1 MIHVSLYVLFT
12 MALGVLCI
20 PTFLRWCDRK
30 LSCQRLCHETCNNVD
45 EDLGSNSPVVL
56 HVKEQEPIQ
65 HVPPVVVIAREN
77 WSHADS
83 FDALARSARH
93 NATASDAL
101 QQLPEHVPSIFRT
114 VIQHVRHLH
123 TVVDAIDTASSA
135 ADNEDDRTTLWLLH
149 AALVHGFFIPQA
161 LDRGAV
167 VLREIATARGELAV
181 ASAQSR
187 LSARILTFIPL
198 GLAAFAALVSDTAR
212 SAMFGSSTGFTALC
226 VGVLLSWLGWR
237 WIHRLVEK
245 VNADPLD
252 HAALIS
258 VIDLF
263 AVSIRAGL
271 TIPQSFARISALAPS
286 SIRSSCEEVH
296 RALTHGISLHEAI
309 TPLRVT
315 LGARGAVFFDM
326 VLSADRDG
334 LPLLALVDRLSEE
347 ARRQRQRDTD
357 IRVRQV
363 PARLTLPLVFCIL
376 PSFVVLTMFPIVSS
390 SLASLQLPFSD
401 TAVITQTID

>member
-1 MIHVSLYVLFT
+1 MIHVFLYVLFI
-12 MALGVLCI
+12 AAVCVLCI
-20 PTFLRWCDRK
+20 PTFTRWCDHKMSR
-30 LSCQRLCHETCNNVD
+30 QRLELHNANVASHVVAITSPTVPKSTHEP
-45 EDLGSNSPVVL
+45 SPN
-56 HVKEQEPIQ
+56 QASI
-65 HVPPVVVIAREN
+65 VPENERET
-77 WSHADS
+77 WSHADCL
-83 FDALARSARH
+83 DALARSARH

-101 QQLPEHVPSIFRT
+101 QQLPGHIPFIFQTVVNDVRKMRT
-114 VIQHVRHLH
+114 VSEALDATRS
-123 TVVDAIDTASSA
+123 TVKD
-135 ADNEDDRTTLWLLH
+135 EDDRTTLWLLH
-149 AALVHGFFIPQA
+149 AALVNGFFVPQA

-167 VLREIATARGELAV
+167 VLREIATARGELKV

-187 LSARILTFIPL
+187 LSARILTCIPL

-212 SAMFGSSTGFTALC
+212 DAMFGSSTGFTALC
-226 VGVLLSWLGWR
+226 VGLLLSWLGWR

-245 VNADPLD
+245 VNDDPLD

-271 TIPQSFARISALAPS
+271 TIPQTFERIAELAPTY
-286 SIRSSCEEVH
+286 IRISCEEVH
-296 RALTHGISLHEAI
+296 RALTHGIALHDAI
-309 TPLRVT
+309 VPLRAA

-347 ARRQRQRDTD
+347 ARRQRQRDID

-401 TAVITQTID
+401 TAAITQTID